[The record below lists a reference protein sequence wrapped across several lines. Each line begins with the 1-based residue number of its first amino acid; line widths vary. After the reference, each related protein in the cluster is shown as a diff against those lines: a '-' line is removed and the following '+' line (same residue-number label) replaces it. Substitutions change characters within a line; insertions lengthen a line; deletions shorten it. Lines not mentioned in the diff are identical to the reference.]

1 MKKLIDLL
9 FGRSRHCDFGK
20 LRLRRKTGEVI
31 EVEKSLRYTVK
42 SDGAKVTL
50 NSYSELVH
58 FCREVGITKLNS
70 DTLEP

>member
-9 FGRSRHCDFGK
+9 FGRSKHCDFGK

-50 NSYSELVH
+50 NSYSEPIH
-58 FCREVGITKLNS
+58 FCREVGITNLNG
-70 DTLEP
+70 DPLKP

>member
-20 LRLRRKTGEVI
+20 LRLRRKTGDPVEI
-31 EVEKSLRYTVK
+31 EKSLRYTVK

-58 FCREVGITKLNS
+58 FCREVGITKLNG
-70 DTLEP
+70 DPLDP